1 LKISEGIADLV
12 LSAAD
17 EKIIRYNNLNESI
30 FEPPAEF
37 INQANH
43 LCNSNLHLFFNSK
56 EEEEKYLVKNEK
68 GMVEYRTETEG
79 GQ

>member
-1 LKISEGIADLV
+1 LKINEGIADLV

-17 EKIIRYNNLNESI
+17 EKIIRI

-56 EEEEKYLVKNEK
+56 KEEEKYLVKNEK
-68 GMVEYRTETEG
+68 GVVEYRTETEG